1 MSRLSKIKEFSTLV
15 AQANNLG
22 RKEIAL
28 SRQFSVELMAEINIL
43 LAETVESNNT
53 TAKPSPITSFNGG
66 KFNDN

>member
-1 MSRLSKIKEFSTLV
+1 MSRLSKIKEFGTLV

-28 SRQFSVELMAEINIL
+28 SRQFSVELLAEINNL
-43 LAETVESNNT
+43 LADTVESNNNNKNLNIT
-53 TAKPSPITSFNGG
+53 TFNGG